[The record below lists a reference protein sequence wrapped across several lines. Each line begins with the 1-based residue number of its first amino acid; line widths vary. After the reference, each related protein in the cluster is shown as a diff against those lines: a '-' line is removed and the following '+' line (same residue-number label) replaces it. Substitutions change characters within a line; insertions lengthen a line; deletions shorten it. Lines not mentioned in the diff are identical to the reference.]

1 MALPEF
7 SMRQLLEAGVH
18 FGHQTHRWNPK
29 MAPYIFGAR
38 SNIHIMDLSQ
48 TVPLL
53 HQALKEVRD
62 VAAKGGRVLF
72 VGTKRAAS
80 DPVSTA
86 AKRCAQ
92 YYVNHRW
99 LGGMLTNWQ
108 TVTKSIARLKELEA
122 LLGDQGADAETGL
135 TKKEN
140 LKLDREMQKLEKAL
154 GGIKD
159 MGGKP
164 DLMFVIDTNK
174 ENIAI
179 KEARRLGIPVV
190 AILDTNCDPAS
201 ADLPIPGN
209 DDAARA
215 IQLYC
220 ELMADAVLDGMTEA
234 QASLGQDLG
243 ASENVEEVM
252 LQTPA
257 AEPAPVAAAAPAPVA
272 APVPVAPAPAAAAP
286 APAPAAE
293 KAPAPAAEEKP
304 APAAEEKES
313 EYLRVTREYDADVD
327 PAVVTKIEKH
337 LGASLSNKDSKYVAC
352 SDETELE
359 TIVKGFMKKKMGIDD
374 KEAAM
379 EKVKAVCVTMKP
391 TRMKNR
397 VTFYYLLAK
406 AEGKLGEF

>member
-38 SNIHIMDLSQ
+38 SGIHIMDLSQ
-48 TVPLL
+48 TLPLL
-53 HQALKEVRD
+53 HQALVQVREV
-62 VAAKGGRVLF
+62 ASKGGRVLF

-80 DPVSTA
+80 EPVAVA

-108 TVTKSIARLKELEA
+108 TISGSISRLRELEA
-122 LLGDQGADAETGL
+122 LMGEGGEGTGL

-140 LKLDREMQKLEKAL
+140 LKLTRELEKLDKAL

-174 ENIAI
+174 EGIAI
-179 KEARRLGIPVV
+179 KEARRLGIPVI
-190 AILDTNCDPAS
+190 AILDTNSNPAS
-201 ADLPIPGN
+201 ADMPIPGN

-220 ELMADAVLDGMTEA
+220 ELVADAVLDGMTEA
-234 QASLGQDLG
+234 QQKMGADIGEAENPIEMAL
-243 ASENVEEVM
+243 ASETPVLEVEELGSSEVNSSPE
-252 LQTPA
+252 TTKVDETIETVS
-257 AEPAPVAAAAPAPVA
+257 AEPAP
-272 APVPVAPAPAAAAP
+272 
-286 APAPAAE
+286 
-293 KAPAPAAEEKP
+293 
-304 APAAEEKES
+304 
-313 EYLRVTREYDADVD
+313 
-327 PAVVTKIEKH
+327 
-337 LGASLSNKDSKYVAC
+337 
-352 SDETELE
+352 E
-359 TIVKGFMKKKMGIDD
+359 TISD
-374 KEAAM
+374 KTED
-379 EKVKAVCVTMKP
+379 
-391 TRMKNR
+391 KN
-397 VTFYYLLAK
+397 K
-406 AEGKLGEF
+406 

>member
-53 HQALKEVRD
+53 HQALVQAREV
-62 VAAKGGRVLF
+62 ASKGGRVLF

-80 DPVSTA
+80 EPVANS

-108 TVTKSIARLKELEA
+108 TVSGSIKRLRDLEGIMENSA
-122 LLGDQGADAETGL
+122 QSGL
-135 TKKEN
+135 TKKEILN
-140 LKLDREMQKLEKAL
+140 LTREQEKLDKAL

-174 ENIAI
+174 ESIAI
-179 KEARRLGIPVV
+179 KEARRLKIPVI
-190 AILDTNCDPAS
+190 AILDTNCDPAA
-201 ADLPIPGN
+201 ADFPIPGN

-220 ELMADAVLDGMTEA
+220 DLIADAVLDGMTESA
-234 QASLGQDLG
+234 ANMGVDLG
-243 ASENVEEVM
+243 AAENPVEM
-252 LQTPA
+252 AIDA
-257 AEPAPVAAAAPAPVA
+257 AEPAAAALAPAKK
-272 APVPVAPAPAAAAP
+272 APVVETKPAKKVAVAPK
-286 APAPAAE
+286 AAE
-293 KAPAPAAEEKP
+293 ATE
-304 APAAEEKES
+304 ES

-327 PAVVTKIEKH
+327 AAVVTKIEKH

-359 TIVKGFMKKKMGIDD
+359 TIVKGFMVKKLEVTDAA
-374 KEAAM
+374 EAM
-379 EKVKAVCVTMKP
+379 TKVKAVCETMKP

-406 AEGKLGEF
+406 NEGKLSVF